1 MTKEQLDLEIES
13 IDLALELMSALIKYK
28 YKNPSDEQLML
39 TSMENIKTR
48 MSIISPNQSPTD
60 VIKMLEEKFNIAI
73 IKTL

>member
-28 YKNPSDEQLML
+28 YKNQSDEQLVL
-39 TSMENIKTR
+39 TSMENINKR
-48 MSIISPNQSPTD
+48 MKVINPKQSPSDT
-60 VIKMLEEKFNIAI
+60 IKMLEEKFDISI